1 MKREE
6 LISSLEH
13 SMMVIGKEMY
23 QEQIGISDCS
33 PAQNHVLVVIAM
45 FGSIGI
51 KQLAE
56 KLHITSGAASQHV
69 DALEKAGLVKR
80 NMSPNNRREVFVEIT
95 KQGEDEFKKIRSAKS
110 QMLSKLFHDL
120 SDAELNTLVQLI
132 DKVSQ
137 KYTK

>member
-6 LISSLEH
+6 LISSLEQ

-23 QEQIGISDCS
+23 QEQIGFSDCS
-33 PAQNHVLVVIAM
+33 PAQNHVLMVIGVY
-45 FGSIGI
+45 GSIGI

-69 DALEKAGLVKR
+69 DALEKAGLLERK
-80 NMSPNNRREVFVEIT
+80 MGPNNRREVIVEIT
-95 KQGEDEFKKIRSAKS
+95 KQGKDSFKKIRNAKS
-110 QMLSKLFHDL
+110 LMLSKLFYDL
-120 SDAELNTLVQLI
+120 NDNELNTLVRLI

-137 KYTK
+137 KYTS